1 MNLQQDYFSPNI
13 EDRRDEDYR
22 PDPLFRLLPPTATPA
37 QVLEHQSV
45 LDRPNPYV
53 TMFAPNQSRPVFGLT
68 APRPFLPQ
76 QQDPYAPTGYGMPQ
90 IFAGDQAPYGQ
101 PRNIFS
107 RAPAPGSRLVGPAD
121 NWGQIPRIA
130 SERSIAEILG
140 N

>member
-22 PDPLFRLLPPTATPA
+22 PDPLFRLLPPAATPQ

-53 TMFAPNQSRPVFGLT
+53 EMFAPKRSQPVFGLT
-68 APRPFLPQ
+68 APRPFLPP
-76 QQDPYAPTGYGMPQ
+76 QQDPYAPGGMPQ
-90 IFAGDQAPYGQ
+90 WQPQQQFSGYGQ

-107 RAPAPGSRLVGPAD
+107 RQPAPGSRLVGPVD

-130 SERSIAEILG
+130 VDRSIADILG